1 MNLASLDTARE
12 KLLALDP
19 KRLPPALQAMMLVRP
34 YAHVLVQPAGD
45 GYAVKRWGGV
55 PQEAARDTVCKLGIK
70 SWRDSGGLRPIYQ
83 GAPLRRCIELLL
95 AEPTAPQRTLARV
108 WLDTRTP
115 LSVQLLPY
123 VDFRDISETRWLVG
137 PDVLRFV
144 SACERGASAAG
155 LAAAM
160 DAVQALALEAADHLP
175 PRSHLLDIACPPD
188 GPPRLVEVNPAL
200 TPAEL
205 QALMAA

>member
-1 MNLASLDTARE
+1 MSLDSARD

-19 KRLPPALQAMMLVRP
+19 KRLPPALLELMLVCP
-34 YAHVLVQPAGD
+34 YAHATVHPAGS
-45 GYAVKRWGGV
+45 GFAVKRWGNV
-55 PQEAARDTVCKLGIK
+55 PKEAVRDTVCKLGIK
-70 SWRDSGGLRPIYQ
+70 SWRDSGSLRPIYQ
-83 GAPLRRCIELLL
+83 GAPLRRGIDLLL
-95 AEPTAPQRTLARV
+95 GEPTAPQRTLART
-108 WLDTRTP
+108 WLDTGTP
-115 LSVQLLPY
+115 LTLQLLPY

-144 SACERGASAAG
+144 SACERGRSAAT

-175 PRSHLLDIACPPD
+175 ARSHLLDIACPPD

-200 TPAEL
+200 TPGEL
-205 QALMAA
+205 KALMAP